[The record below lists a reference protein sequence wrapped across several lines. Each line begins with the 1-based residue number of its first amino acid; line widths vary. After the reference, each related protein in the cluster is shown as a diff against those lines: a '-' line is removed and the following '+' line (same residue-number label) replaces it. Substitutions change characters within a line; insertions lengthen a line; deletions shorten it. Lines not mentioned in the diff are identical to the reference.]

1 LWAAVPGTI
10 LLHFWVLL
18 SVFISI
24 TAIPFKMTEKE
35 DSVYKAKLA
44 EQAER
49 YDGTMCGII
58 LFSIIPN
65 DTDTCLCVIYRG

>member
-1 LWAAVPGTI
+1 
-10 LLHFWVLL
+10 
-18 SVFISI
+18 
-24 TAIPFKMTEKE
+24 MTEKE

-65 DTDTCLCVIYRG
+65 DTDTCLCVIYSVDLKTGPQSLSHLNRFTHLAMVYQRSGGLV